1 MLSPPFMSADVIYG
15 QKEFFSLSF
24 RYMDAQTPGSIAHE
38 ILSVG
43 REDIQEYACLQA
55 DAAVLDPV
63 RL

>member
-1 MLSPPFMSADVIYG
+1 MLSPPFMSAAVIYG
-15 QKEFFSLSF
+15 QKEFFCLSF

-43 REDIQEYACLQA
+43 REDIQKDACLQA
-55 DAAVLDPV
+55 YAAVFHPV

>member
-1 MLSPPFMSADVIYG
+1 MLSPPFMSAAVIYG
-15 QKEFFSLSF
+15 QKEFFCLSF
-24 RYMDAQTPGSIAHE
+24 RYADALPPGSIANE

-43 REDIQEYACLQA
+43 REDIQEYACLQT